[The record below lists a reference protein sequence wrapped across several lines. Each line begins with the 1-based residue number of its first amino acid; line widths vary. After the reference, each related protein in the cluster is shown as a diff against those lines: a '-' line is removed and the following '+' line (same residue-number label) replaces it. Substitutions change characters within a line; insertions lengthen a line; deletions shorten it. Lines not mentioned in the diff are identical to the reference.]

1 MLKIF
6 FRPFSIM
13 VVEIAAYAWTHS
25 PVVLFGRSMFISK
38 LCAEN
43 RSVGAGAGAVRD
55 GGRGGRESASSV
67 GKKTSVV

>member
-1 MLKIF
+1 
-6 FRPFSIM
+6 M

-43 RSVGAGAGAVRD
+43 RSVGAGAVRD